1 MVTFKRAGGG
11 SVAENLFNM
20 NKALVLN
27 SNTAKRKKKELTF
40 TLSALYHM
48 SKLESPRR
56 LSSSPQGDKG
66 PPHSLAPPL
75 HQPQTHFLLGRWG
88 HIGFHLYFLPVR
100 KLEKSP
106 KMSNGKS
113 VTLTSPSQTVP
124 SSAVA
129 ERPPRNMPLVDQS
142 RSNSCYPS
150 LRLYCYPR
158 PGKIQWL
165 PPELW
170 PKPGKERHSITS
182 NPSPS
187 EIPFEKHSRK
197 YAQLC

>member
-66 PPHSLAPPL
+66 PPQSLAPPL
-75 HQPQTHFLLGRWG
+75 LGKGSATDTLPLGPMGTHWFPPLL
-88 HIGFHLYFLPVR
+88 PP
-100 KLEKSP
+100 SP
-106 KMSNGKS
+106 K
-113 VTLTSPSQTVP
+113 
-124 SSAVA
+124 A
-129 ERPPRNMPLVDQS
+129 
-142 RSNSCYPS
+142 
-150 LRLYCYPR
+150 
-158 PGKIQWL
+158 GKIT
-165 PPELW
+165 
-170 PKPGKERHSITS
+170 K
-182 NPSPS
+182 NV
-187 EIPFEKHSRK
+187 
-197 YAQLC
+197 